1 MNYIGIQRQ
10 HNNKALK
17 KKLKKVCLPVQIAPN
32 KLYRC
37 LTDNYEVLE
46 IKYLAKWILN
56 WEHPWFDPN
65 MQST

>member
-17 KKLKKVCLPVQIAPN
+17 KKVCLPVPIAPN

-56 WEHPWFDPN
+56 WEHP
-65 MQST
+65 

>member
-17 KKLKKVCLPVQIAPN
+17 KKLKKVCLPVPITPN

-37 LTDNYEVLE
+37 LTDHYEVLE

-56 WEHPWFDPN
+56 CEHPWFDPN

>member
-17 KKLKKVCLPVQIAPN
+17 KKLKKVCLPVPIAPN

-37 LTDNYEVLE
+37 LTDNYDVLE

>member
-17 KKLKKVCLPVQIAPN
+17 KKVCLPVLIAPN